1 MKSTAQKGRA
11 GQAADAGMIGKLM
24 LRLLPIQV
32 MLAVVSSVNGIVSS
46 YFASNHISV
55 EAMGAVGLF
64 SPLNMLLFAVS
75 LMLTGG
81 ASILCGK
88 YMGQNARDEMQNVF
102 SVSVAVSGLTALF
115 FAAVFALMGGFDL
128 TGFLTRDEVVRPLLN
143 RYLLGQAIGVL
154 PLMLGN
160 QLAAFLFIE
169 NRTRLTFLASLA
181 NIAVNTLMNLL
192 FVLKLRMG
200 AFGLAL
206 SNALG
211 LWTFLLVQA
220 WPFVTGASHFRFRL
234 RGLAWGECGQILKI
248 GAPGALSNG
257 YQTIRGLLVNEMIL
271 LYVGSAGVS
280 AFATADNVM
289 RIFWAVPT
297 GMVAVSRLL
306 LSVSYGEEDRQ
317 TLTDVMRVMFTRFLP
332 LQGLICAGII
342 LCAEPFTRLFFQ
354 DPTAPVYEMTVWGLR
369 ILPICMPLS
378 IIAMHFTALGQITG
392 RKVLVHGL
400 ALLDGVVCVAGYTA
414 LLIRWIGM
422 NSAYV
427 ANILNGLT
435 TTLFIVA
442 FAWWVGK
449 RFPRSMDALMSFP
462 AGFGAKPEDRMD
474 LTVRDLDQVVSVA
487 RRVQEF
493 CLSRGVDPRRAN
505 LSGLAMEEMAGNVVE
520 HGFTKDK
527 KRHAIDLRVT
537 VKDSD
542 VILRIKD
549 DCVPF
554 DPGTR
559 KELRDPSDPAKNI
572 GIRMIYQIARDIQYQ
587 NMMGINVLQM
597 RI

>member
-414 LLIRWIGM
+414 LLIRWMGM
-422 NSAYV
+422 NSVYV

-474 LTVRDLDQVVSVA
+474 LTVRGLDQVVSVA
-487 RRVQEF
+487 RRV
-493 CLSRGVDPRRAN
+493 
-505 LSGLAMEEMAGNVVE
+505 
-520 HGFTKDK
+520 
-527 KRHAIDLRVT
+527 
-537 VKDSD
+537 
-542 VILRIKD
+542 
-549 DCVPF
+549 
-554 DPGTR
+554 
-559 KELRDPSDPAKNI
+559 
-572 GIRMIYQIARDIQYQ
+572 
-587 NMMGINVLQM
+587 
-597 RI
+597 

>member
-280 AFATADNVM
+280 AFAT
-289 RIFWAVPT
+289 
-297 GMVAVSRLL
+297 
-306 LSVSYGEEDRQ
+306 
-317 TLTDVMRVMFTRFLP
+317 
-332 LQGLICAGII
+332 
-342 LCAEPFTRLFFQ
+342 
-354 DPTAPVYEMTVWGLR
+354 
-369 ILPICMPLS
+369 
-378 IIAMHFTALGQITG
+378 
-392 RKVLVHGL
+392 
-400 ALLDGVVCVAGYTA
+400 
-414 LLIRWIGM
+414 
-422 NSAYV
+422 
-427 ANILNGLT
+427 
-435 TTLFIVA
+435 
-442 FAWWVGK
+442 
-449 RFPRSMDALMSFP
+449 
-462 AGFGAKPEDRMD
+462 
-474 LTVRDLDQVVSVA
+474 
-487 RRVQEF
+487 
-493 CLSRGVDPRRAN
+493 
-505 LSGLAMEEMAGNVVE
+505 
-520 HGFTKDK
+520 
-527 KRHAIDLRVT
+527 
-537 VKDSD
+537 
-542 VILRIKD
+542 
-549 DCVPF
+549 
-554 DPGTR
+554 
-559 KELRDPSDPAKNI
+559 
-572 GIRMIYQIARDIQYQ
+572 
-587 NMMGINVLQM
+587 
-597 RI
+597 

>member
-1 MKSTAQKGRA
+1 MKNTVEKAA
-11 GQAADAGMIGKLM
+11 QAADAGMIGRLM
-24 LRLLPIQV
+24 FRLLPIQV
-32 MLAVVSSVNGIVSS
+32 MLCVVGSINGFVSS
-46 YFASNHISV
+46 YFASNYISV

-64 SPLNMLLFAVS
+64 GPLSMLVGAVS

-88 YMGQNARDEMQNVF
+88 YMGQNAGEKMQNVYCV
-102 SVSVAVSGLTALF
+102 SVSFSGLVALF
-115 FAAVFALMGGFDL
+115 FTAVFALMGAFDI
-128 TGFLTRDEVVRPLLN
+128 TGFLTRDEVVRPLLDQ
-143 RYLLGQAIGVL
+143 YLLGQAIGVL
-154 PLMLGN
+154 PLVLGN

-169 NRTRLTFLASLA
+169 NRSRLTVIGSLA
-181 NIAVNTLMNLL
+181 NIAVNTALNLL

-211 LWTFLLVQA
+211 LWAALLVQA
-220 WPFVTGASHFRFRL
+220 WPFVSGASHFHFRL
-234 RGLAWGECGQILKI
+234 GGMRWKECGEILKI

-271 LYVGSAGVS
+271 LFVGSAGIS
-280 AFATADNVM
+280 AFAASDNIL
-289 RIFWAVPT
+289 RLFWALPA
-297 GMVAVSRLL
+297 GMAAVSRLL

-332 LQGLICAGII
+332 LQGLISAGII
-342 LCAEPFTRLFFQ
+342 LCAEPLTRIFYQ
-354 DPTAPVYEMTVWGLR
+354 DPTAPVYQMTVWALR
-369 ILPICMPLS
+369 ILPLCMPLS
-378 IIAMHFTALGQITG
+378 IIAMHFTAFGQIAG
-392 RKVLVHGL
+392 RKVLIHVL

-414 LLIRWIGM
+414 LLIRAIGM
-422 NSAYV
+422 NSVYV
-427 ANILNGLT
+427 ANVLNGVT
-435 TTLFIVA
+435 TTLVVVA
-442 FAWWVGK
+442 FAWLVGK
-449 RFPRSMDALMSFP
+449 RFPSRLDDLMSFP
-462 AGFGAKPEDRMD
+462 SGFGAKAEDRMD
-474 LTVRDLDQVVSVA
+474 LTVRSLDQVVTVS

-493 CLSRGVDPRRAN
+493 CLSRGVDSRRAN

-559 KELRDPSDPAKNI
+559 LELAEGEDPIRNV
-572 GIRMIYQIARDIQYQ
+572 GIRLVFRMARDVEYQ
-587 NMMGINVLQM
+587 NILGMNVLTV